1 MLIKND
7 FFSYKN
13 CANLQLFLIK
23 TKKSSILPLLYNFC
37 IIFYVF

>member
-13 CANLQLFLIK
+13 RANLQLFLIK
-23 TKKSSILPLLYNFC
+23 TKKKVAFC
-37 IIFYVF
+37 RYFIIFV